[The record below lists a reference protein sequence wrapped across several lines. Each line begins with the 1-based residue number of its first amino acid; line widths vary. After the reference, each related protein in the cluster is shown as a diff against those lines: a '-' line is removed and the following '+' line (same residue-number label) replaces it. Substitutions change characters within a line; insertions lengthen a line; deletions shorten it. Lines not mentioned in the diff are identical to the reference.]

1 MENRTIITEQDQ
13 ATITEQDQA
22 TVRLREL
29 FAVMLERSAGDFLRL
44 MCEAGL
50 TMPQMVTLHALRRS
64 GALTI
69 SAISGKLDLSLAATS
84 HLVDRMVQQQLVERS
99 EDASDRRQKRVAIT
113 PAGLALLG
121 RLSSVRLAKAARVI
135 EPLAPELRAQ
145 LAEVLAEVLEQIR
158 QD

>member
-1 MENRTIITEQDQ
+1 MNDQTIT
-13 ATITEQDQA
+13 TEQDQA
-22 TVRLREL
+22 TVLLREL

-50 TMPQMVTLHALRRS
+50 TMPQMVTLHALRRA

-69 SAISGKLDLSLAATS
+69 SAISEKLDLSLAATS

-121 RLSSVRLAKAARVI
+121 RLSSVRMAKAARVI

-145 LAEVLAEVLEQIR
+145 LAEVLVEVLEQIR

>member
-1 MENRTIITEQDQ
+1 MIDRTVPTEHDA
-13 ATITEQDQA
+13 ATEL
-22 TVRLREL
+22 LREL
-29 FAVMLERSAGDFLRL
+29 FSVMLERSAGDLLRL

-50 TMPQMVTLHALRRS
+50 TMPQMVTLHVLRRS

-69 SAISGKLDLSLAATS
+69 SAISEKLDLSLAATS

-113 PAGLALLG
+113 PAGLALLD
-121 RLSSVRLAKAARVI
+121 RLSSVRMAKAARVI

-145 LAEVLAEVLEQIR
+145 LAEVLAEVLEHIR